1 MNERARF
8 EELNAL
14 LQRATVGSGDVIV
27 WLQGDRYDRGDVTLD
42 LYKQGKA
49 PKIVLSGNNVLLG
62 VGPRPGEDNVS
73 LEEMKSWL
81 LERGVPEEAIE
92 IESNS
97 MNTRDQSLHICEM
110 AKQRGWKSVI
120 MVGSFPHYQARYY
133 LTFLQGKK
141 ETGWNGTVIP
151 AAAMLNVDQI
161 PGGRDKTAGE
171 LMEEEFE
178 KILAYQEK
186 GHVASFE
193 EGITSLS

>member
-1 MNERARF
+1 MNELARF
-8 EELNAL
+8 EELNVL
-14 LQRATVGSGDVIV
+14 LQRVTIGSGDAIV

-42 LYKQGKA
+42 LYKKEKA
-49 PKIVLSGNNVLLG
+49 SNIILSGNNVLLG
-62 VGPRPGEDNVS
+62 VGPRLGEDNVS
-73 LEEMKSWL
+73 LEEMKVWL

-97 MNTRDQSLHICEM
+97 MNTRDQSLHICEI
-110 AKQRGWKSVI
+110 AKQRDWKSVI

-141 ETGWNGTVIP
+141 EKNWDGKVIP
-151 AAAMLNVDQI
+151 VAAVLRMNQI

-171 LMEEEFE
+171 LMKEEFV
-178 KILAYQEK
+178 KILAYQAK